1 MKKVIYTIAIA
12 AFATVLISSCAKPG
26 CTDKNATNY
35 NASAKKDD
43 GTCNYEGSV
52 VFWYGKTSA
61 DELIL
66 DGSTALTYYVDGILV
81 GSSAASVYWTGAPE
95 CGQAQSITSK
105 KDLGIVKTKTHTYSI
120 KDQAGDIIWAGTQ
133 TWTAN
138 TCLKLEL
145 TY

>member
-35 NASAKKDD
+35 NASAKTDD

-52 VFWYGKTSA
+52 VFWYGQTTATKLGA
-61 DELIL
+61 A
-66 DGSTALTYYVDGILV
+66 GSTALTYYVDGILA
-81 GSSAASVYWTGAPE
+81 GSSAASIYWTAAPE
-95 CGQAQSITSK
+95 CGQAQSVTSK
-105 KDLGIVKTKTHTYSI
+105 KDLGIVKSKSYTFSI
-120 KDQAGDIIWAGTQ
+120 KDQTGTEIWAGTQ